1 MKASSSESC
10 SGSLNTSLLGSQET
24 SKHNYRENNLL
35 RNQITLIRNNLKLLK
50 SQVDFLI
57 KFRSTETG
65 GLVQQVRETLKN
77 ELESLLNWLEPIK
90 SEDTMLKRNLTL
102 RRSPRLIERQ
112 KIKSPETSFKI
123 PEKLSPTSLSE
134 LTEISNFLQEDGC
147 KKKEDNF
154 NEYNNLNAFM
164 QKMENDFDYLTNE
177 FKLLQKRVEAFEQ
190 LNWQELF
197 NNFRVKIQEQTI
209 KLCISYIIRD
219 LDQDIFEA

>member
-90 SEDTMLKRNLTL
+90 SEDTILKRNRTL

-134 LTEISNFLQEDGC
+134 LIEISNFVQEDGS

-154 NEYNNLNAFM
+154 NEYNNLNVFM